1 MAKILIAGAG
11 DVGSRLALLLVAEG
25 HEVWALKRRPAALPG
40 VQVLTADVTRP
51 ETLAAL
57 PVGLDVLVV
66 ALAPGEP
73 GAEAYR
79 RVYVEGTRNLMQALT
94 GQALRHQFWV
104 SSTSVYG
111 EDAGEWVDEATPA
124 HPASATGRLL
134 LEAEAVA
141 RAAPWPC
148 TVLRL
153 GGLYGPGRHRL
164 LRRVDSGEVVTTL
177 PAAWSN
183 RIHVEDAAGLLAHL
197 LRQALAGVTPP
208 PLCLGVD
215 DAPSPQHEVLAWLAQ
230 AMARP
235 PLPTWQQPGA
245 MPGAATGKRVRNRAL
260 HASGYAL
267 RYPDYRAG
275 YAQVLRAAGP
285 AD

>member
-11 DVGSRLALLLVAEG
+11 DVGGRLARLLAAEG
-25 HEVWALKRRPAALPG
+25 HEVWALKRHPAELAG
-40 VQVLTADVTRP
+40 VRVLLADVTRP

-57 PVGLDVLVV
+57 PDGLDALVV
-66 ALAPGEP
+66 ALAPGES
-73 GAEAYR
+73 GAAAYE
-79 RVYVEGTRNLMQALT
+79 RVYVEGTRNLLRALA
-94 GQALRHQFWV
+94 GQALRRQFWV

-111 EDAGEWVDEATPA
+111 EDAGEWIDETTPA
-124 HPASATGRLL
+124 RPASATGRLL
-134 LEAEAVA
+134 LAAEAEA

-164 LRRVDSGEVVTTL
+164 LRRVDSGEPVATRPL
-177 PAAWSN
+177 AWSN
-183 RIHVEDAAGLLAHL
+183 RIHAEDAAGLLAHL

-208 PLCLGVD
+208 PLMLGVD

-230 AMARP
+230 AMGRP
-235 PLPTWQQPGA
+235 PLPTCELPGSA
-245 MPGAATGKRVRNRAL
+245 PDAATGKRIRNRAL
-260 HASGYAL
+260 HASGYVL

-275 YAQVLRAAGP
+275 YAQVLRMAT
-285 AD
+285 D